1 MTLPSL
7 SRRSLLLAGLGAAG
21 TTALTA
27 CTSTSSGMSG
37 MPSGSFG
44 APTPVSP
51 SPGQKVL
58 EKTLTAQPVSLDLGG
73 RTVATWAYD
82 GTTPGP
88 LIRAT
93 AGNFLRLT
101 LANQLPADTTIHWHG
116 IRLRNAAEPYRVRR
130 PSG

>member
-1 MTLPSL
+1 M
-7 SRRSLLLAGLGAAG
+7 RN
-21 TTALTA
+21 TAVP
-27 CTSTSSGMSG
+27 
-37 MPSGSFG
+37 PSGSFG

-93 AGNFLRLT
+93 AGDFLRLT
-101 LANQLPADTTIHWHG
+101 LANQLPADTTIHCT
-116 IRLRNAAEPYRVRR
+116 A
-130 PSG
+130 SGCATPPTACPA